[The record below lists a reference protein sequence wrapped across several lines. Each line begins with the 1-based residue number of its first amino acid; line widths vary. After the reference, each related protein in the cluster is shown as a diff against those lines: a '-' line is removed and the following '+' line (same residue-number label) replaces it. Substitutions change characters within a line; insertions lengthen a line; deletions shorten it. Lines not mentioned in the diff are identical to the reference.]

1 MRELVFVFGTL
12 KEGFPNFHK
21 NAGKRLPGVFATA
34 DRLPL
39 YLVGERHS
47 AWLVDRPG
55 EGEFVRGQVFE
66 VDAAAL
72 AVMDALERVG
82 EPDGYQ
88 RRRLR
93 VVSLGVSPPQT
104 IEVFAYLKEPAQL
117 AAATVRL
124 GPLSEYTAEHAAL
137 YRARIDA

>member
-21 NAGKRLPGVFATA
+21 NAGRRLPGVFATA
-34 DRLPL
+34 ERLPL

-55 EGEFVRGQVFE
+55 EGEFVHGEVF
-66 VDAAAL
+66 
-72 AVMDALERVG
+72 
-82 EPDGYQ
+82 EPDGYK

-93 VVSLGVSPPQT
+93 VVSVGVSPPKA
-104 IEVFAYLKEPAQL
+104 IEAFAYLKEPGQL
-117 AAATVRL
+117 ADATVRL
-124 GPLSEYTAEHAAL
+124 GPLGEYTAEHAAL
-137 YRARIDA
+137 YRARMDA

>member
-21 NAGKRLPGVFATA
+21 NAGRRLPGVFATA
-34 DRLPL
+34 ERLPL

-55 EGEFVRGQVFE
+55 EGEFVHGEVFE
-66 VDAAAL
+66 VDADAL
-72 AVMDALERVG
+72 ATMDVLERVG
-82 EPDGYQ
+82 EPDGYK

-93 VVSLGVSPPQT
+93 VVSVGVSPPKA
-104 IEVFAYLKEPAQL
+104 IEAFAYLKELGQL
-117 AAATVRL
+117 ADATVRL
-124 GPLSEYTAEHAAL
+124 GPLGEYTAEHAAL
-137 YRARIDA
+137 YRARMNA